1 MRIRSDF
8 LEDGMISIPFRKT
21 PLVTIT
27 VLSSVTLALFAGPAA
42 AEPLATFRVA
52 QDTANPVAPP
62 NLTPEQ
68 KKKLE
73 DLKRLREQ
81 GNKPLEKPPVT
92 VKPPVAPKL
101 VNPPPVVKPQPL
113 LGAAADRSL
122 QDLVEPC
129 RKRLRAPLL
138 G

>member
-8 LEDGMISIPFRKT
+8 LEDGMNSIPFRKT

-81 GNKPLEKPPVT
+81 GNKPPEKPPVS

-101 VNPPPVVKPQPL
+101 VNPPPVVKP
-113 LGAAADRSL
+113 AAPVVVPKA
-122 QDLVEPC
+122 VVVPPKPPVPPVPPC
-129 RKRLRAPLL
+129 WCGR